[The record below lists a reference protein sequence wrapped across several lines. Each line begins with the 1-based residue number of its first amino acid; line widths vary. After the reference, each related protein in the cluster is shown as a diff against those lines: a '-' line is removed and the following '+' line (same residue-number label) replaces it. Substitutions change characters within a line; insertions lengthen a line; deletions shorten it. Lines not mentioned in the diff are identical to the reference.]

1 MALEEK
7 KYDVVALG
15 ELLIDF
21 TQNGKSEQGNLLFEA
36 NPGGAPCNVLAM
48 LERLGRKT
56 AFIGKVGDDMFGR
69 GLADTIKTVGISDKG
84 LKFDKDVHTTLAF
97 VQTFEDGDRDFSFY
111 RNPGADMMLEEGDLD
126 YELLSDCRIF
136 HIGSLS
142 MTAPGCEEAT
152 KKALAYAKSK
162 NAIISFDPNLREP
175 LWDDLSIA
183 KEKIEYGLSQC
194 DVLKISDNEVQ
205 WFTGLD
211 DIEAGAEEIRKKYT
225 PTLMVVT
232 LGKNGSIAYYGD
244 KVIKGSAYLQDKTI
258 ETTGAGDT
266 FCACMLSAVLENGLD
281 GFDENKLSEMLA
293 FASAASSI
301 VTTRKGALRVM
312 PKKEEV
318 EIFMNKYNYGT
329 DENRKFFRE
338 LGEELL
344 AFGHKFPS
352 PGGSSYYLG
361 DDGTPVLDKGRFTW
375 ITCRMCHVYSLGH
388 FMGHEG
394 SDALID
400 AALKGLTGELRDTK
414 NGGWYAGLDPDG
426 NPLPDKQC
434 YAHAFVILAASSA
447 LKAGREGAK
456 ELLDEALATYD
467 KYFWNEEE
475 GLARDT
481 WNTEFT
487 VLDTYRGVNA
497 NMHTVEA
504 FLAVADVCND
514 DVYRKRAGRIID
526 HVIEWAKN
534 NDWRIPEHFNEK
546 WDVLLEFN
554 DDKKDDQFKPY
565 GATPGHGIEWAR
577 LITQWAVST
586 YGKSEESR
594 KYIDAACKLYD
605 RAVEDGWNA
614 DGAPGIVYTTD
625 WEGKPV
631 ISDRMHWTLA
641 EAINT
646 SSILY
651 QMTDNQKY
659 ADEFKEYVKY
669 LDGYVLDHENGS
681 WFHQLDNNNKVI
693 GTVWPGKSDIYH
705 ALQAMLI
712 PYGDISKSVILNAK

>member
-1 MALEEK
+1 MSVEEK

-21 TQNGKSEQGNLLFEA
+21 TKNGMSEQGNPIFEA

-69 GLADTIKTVGISDKG
+69 DLAETIKAAGITDQG

-126 YELLSDCRIF
+126 YELLSDCKIF

-142 MTAPGCEEAT
+142 MTAAGCEAAT
-152 KKALAYAKSK
+152 KKAVEYAKSK
-162 NAIISFDPNLREP
+162 NALISFDPNLREP
-175 LWDDLSIA
+175 LWDDLSVA

-194 DVLKISDNEVQ
+194 DILKISDNEVQ

-211 DIEAGAEEIRKKYT
+211 DIEEGAAEIRKKYA

-244 KVIKGSAYLQDKTI
+244 MVIKGSAYLQKDTI

-281 GFDENKLSEMLA
+281 GFNERKLKEMLQFA
-293 FASAASSI
+293 AAASAI
-301 VTTRKGALRVM
+301 ITTRKGALRVM

-318 EIFMNKYNYGT
+318 EDLMNKYAYGT
-329 DENRKFFRE
+329 DENQKFFRE
-338 LGEELL
+338 LAEELL
-344 AFGHKFPS
+344 AFGHQFPS

-388 FMGHEG
+388 FIGHEG
-394 SDALID
+394 SDELID

-414 NGGWYAGLDPDG
+414 NGGWYAGLDPEG

-447 LKAGREGAK
+447 LKAGRAGAK
-456 ELLDEALATYD
+456 ELLKEALATYD

-504 FLAVADVCND
+504 FLAVADVCED

-526 HVIEWAKN
+526 HVIEWAEN
-534 NDWRIPEHFNEK
+534 NNWRIPEHFNDK

-586 YGKSEESR
+586 YGKSEGSS

-651 QMTDNQKY
+651 QMTGNEKY
-659 ADEFKEYVKY
+659 AEDFKEFVKY
-669 LDGYVLDHENGS
+669 LDGFVLDHVNGS

-705 ALQAMLI
+705 ALQAMVI
-712 PYGDISKSVILNAK
+712 PYGEISKSVILNAK